1 MTCRVILSIYSC
13 SKLIINERNKNK
25 PKEERTMET
34 RNFVDSDVIVNL
46 LIGYNDIV
54 KADSLSDLD
63 LKDIKKTLIDKALER
78 IGNSLCFFD
87 KEFVDSVLT
96 KLSEQNSVIDKYKN
110 SIYEFIKFEEPLQN
124 MTNGT
129 NTDTYTAREFA
140 QMLGV
145 NEVTIQRKIANGEIK
160 AVKFG
165 RAWRIDK
172 RELELMKIGFVRM
185 TPEELSELCKSDT
198 KDSRLFFKNY
208 INTLSKIYDAG
219 IELYTKGKNCVLYE
233 KDGPTPFEIEEC
245 GLPTLYANDF
255 CYYIDIMLQQT
266 LLEGKI
272 YKEPNKKVIEE
283 SEEQE

>member
-1 MTCRVILSIYSC
+1 
-13 SKLIINERNKNK
+13 
-25 PKEERTMET
+25 MET
-34 RNFVDSDVIVNL
+34 KNFNSDVIVNL

-63 LKDIKKTLIDKALER
+63 FKDIKKTLIDKALEK

-87 KEFVDSVLT
+87 KEFVDGVLT

-110 SIYEFIKFEEPLQN
+110 SIYEFIKFEEPIQN
-124 MTNGT
+124 MI
-129 NTDTYTAREFA
+129 
-140 QMLGV
+140 GV

-165 RAWRIDK
+165 RAWRIDE

-208 INTLSKIYDAG
+208 INTLSKLYDPDV
-219 IELYTKGKNCVLYE
+219 ELLTYGKNCDLYE
-233 KDGPTPFEIEEC
+233 NGQEQIEIE
-245 GLPTLYANDF
+245 TNNFYANDF
-255 CYYIDIMLQQT
+255 CYYIDIMLQNT
-266 LLEGKI
+266 KLEGKV

-283 SEEQE
+283 SKEQE

>member
-1 MTCRVILSIYSC
+1 
-13 SKLIINERNKNK
+13 
-25 PKEERTMET
+25 MET
-34 RNFVDSDVIVNL
+34 KNFNSDVIVNL

-63 LKDIKKTLIDKALER
+63 LKDIKKTLIDKALEK

-110 SIYEFIKFEEPLQN
+110 S
-124 MTNGT
+124 
-129 NTDTYTAREFA
+129 
-140 QMLGV
+140 LGV

-165 RAWRIDK
+165 RAWRIDE

-208 INTLSKIYDAG
+208 INTLSKLYDPDV
-219 IELYTKGKNCVLYE
+219 ELLTYGKNCDLYE
-233 KDGPTPFEIEEC
+233 NGQEQIEIE
-245 GLPTLYANDF
+245 TNNFYANDF
-255 CYYIDIMLQQT
+255 CYYIDIMLQNT
-266 LLEGKI
+266 KLEGKV

-283 SEEQE
+283 SKEQE

>member
-1 MTCRVILSIYSC
+1 
-13 SKLIINERNKNK
+13 
-25 PKEERTMET
+25 MET
-34 RNFVDSDVIVNL
+34 KNFNSDVIVNL

-63 LKDIKKTLIDKALER
+63 FKDIKKTLIDKALEK

-87 KEFVDSVLT
+87 KEFVDGVLT

-110 SIYEFIKFEEPLQN
+110 SIYEFIKFEEPIQN
-124 MTNGT
+124 MTNG
-129 NTDTYTAREFA
+129 TDTYTAREFA

-165 RAWRIDK
+165 RAWRIDE
-172 RELELMKIGFVRM
+172 RELELMKMGFVRM
-185 TPEELSELCKSDT
+185 TREELSELCKSDT

-219 IELYTKGKNCVLYE
+219 IELYTKGTNCDLYE

-245 GLPTLYANDF
+245 ELPNLYANDF

-266 LLEGKI
+266 WLEGKI

-283 SEEQE
+283 SKEQE

>member
-1 MTCRVILSIYSC
+1 
-13 SKLIINERNKNK
+13 
-25 PKEERTMET
+25 MET
-34 RNFVDSDVIVNL
+34 KNFNSDVIVNL

-63 LKDIKKTLIDKALER
+63 LKDIKKTLIDKALEK

-87 KEFVDSVLT
+87 KEFVDGVLT

-110 SIYEFIKFEEPLQN
+110 SIYEFIKFEEPIQN
-124 MTNGT
+124 MTNG
-129 NTDTYTAREFA
+129 TDTYTAREFA

-172 RELELMKIGFVRM
+172 RELELMKMGFVRM
-185 TPEELSELCKSDT
+185 TREELSELCKSDT

-208 INTLSKIYDAG
+208 INTLSKLYDPD
-219 IELYTKGKNCVLYE
+219 IELLTYGKNCDLYE
-233 KDGPTPFEIEEC
+233 NGQEQIEIE
-245 GLPTLYANDF
+245 TNNFYANDF
-255 CYYIDIMLQQT
+255 CYYIDIMLQNT
-266 LLEGKI
+266 KLEGKVC
-272 YKEPNKKVIEE
+272 KEPNKKVIEE
-283 SEEQE
+283 SKEQE